1 MDKNTELQR
10 EYQNLK
16 ARLDRLKT
24 DKTREE
30 VLVESLKEQRDKALD
45 EIKLLANVETIGEAE
60 EKLATVDSRIEELL
74 AEAQELIDSLGVS

>member
-45 EIKLLANVETIGEAE
+45 EIKLLANVETVDEAE
-60 EKLATVDSRIEELL
+60 DKLAAVDSRIEELL

>member
-60 EKLATVDSRIEELL
+60 EKLAAVDSRIEELL